1 MDKPEL
7 RLKPMPD
14 GFGLIYG
21 ELVAGDTHYRVD
33 IMPPESEWDGDFKLD
48 GFPPHPTDWVV
59 YVDGEEITR
68 VRKRGDLAEATI
80 RALTTS

>member
-14 GFGLIYG
+14 GFGFIYG

-33 IMPPESEWDGDFKLD
+33 IIPPESEWDGDFKLCET
-48 GFPPHPTDWVV
+48 PC
-59 YVDGEEITR
+59 
-68 VRKRGDLAEATI
+68 
-80 RALTTS
+80 